1 MHIHHNI
8 DYKAVVQHCGIFE
21 RSDWVRIY
29 SSVWLNC
36 LNVKRAL
43 TNYYRQ
49 PKIIGRRFKANQF
62 THSRI
67 YGDKLPTVSNQNRNS
82 DIDKGLNTNI
92 LLFAAFGWLVKFKHV
107 RASLCWKW
115 VLVDLRMVPGHCQT
129 GSGVSCWVHFQNWE
143 QSWRIHPVHLN
154 SPPEI
159 EMVKSGHKIHSNYQI
174 IQGRICK
181 HFLRGQPLGYCYR
194 IAVTA
199 YRIHLTLPIS
209 IAAGEHSFLKLK
221 LVKNYLGNRRL

>member
-1 MHIHHNI
+1 MIVLKFIQSTPACIFITILITNMQ
-8 DYKAVVQHCGIFE
+8 AVVQHCGIFE

-67 YGDKLPTVSNQNRNS
+67 YCDKLPTVSTQNRNS

-107 RASLCWKW
+107 RVFLCAGSGFWWTSGWSQGTVKPDLEY
-115 VLVDLRMVPGHCQT
+115 LVESTSRT
-129 GSGVSCWVHFQNWE
+129 GSSPKE
-143 QSWRIHPVHLN
+143 SIRSTSTHLQ
-154 SPPEI
+154 
-159 EMVKSGHKIHSNYQI
+159 K
-174 IQGRICK
+174 
-181 HFLRGQPLGYCYR
+181 
-194 IAVTA
+194 
-199 YRIHLTLPIS
+199 
-209 IAAGEHSFLKLK
+209 
-221 LVKNYLGNRRL
+221 